1 MCWYYAERFCSF
13 SLPLSL
19 PQSNSRL
26 SHNAL
31 RHASKN
37 RIHFGSS
44 EASFFPFPISRYHTF
59 NYSSGRNSC
68 AQCASNLMKNKSKWE
83 RKWQTNKNPPQT
95 TMHGKTFFSFYSAWN
110 GIFNGNSGADMCSC
124 VCVLNS
130 VYSQNM
136 CFAHTYI
143 DQMGRERASERSR
156 SNFILI
162 KVFFLFYFFF
172 HSRKF
177 FSPVFASNN
186 KWAVLSFHFAHVKCN
201 TWSVLTFTSWVSL
214 KHKRNIHVD
223 ACGCFCVSL
232 CDFVCY

>member
-37 RIHFGSS
+37 HIHFGSS

-83 RKWQTNKNPPQT
+83 RKWQTNKNPPKPQCMERHSLVFIPHET
-95 TMHGKTFFSFYSAWN
+95 GFLMETRALICAHVF
-110 GIFNGNSGADMCSC
+110 
-124 VCVLNS
+124 VCLIPS
-130 VYSQNM
+130 ILRI
-136 CFAHTYI
+136 CALHTHI
-143 DQMGRERASERSR
+143 STKWEEREREEPVQLYFDKSL
-156 SNFILI
+156 FLILLLFSLTKI
-162 KVFFLFYFFF
+162 FLA
-172 HSRKF
+172 R
-177 FSPVFASNN
+177 
-186 KWAVLSFHFAHVKCN
+186 LR
-201 TWSVLTFTSWVSL
+201 L
-214 KHKRNIHVD
+214 
-223 ACGCFCVSL
+223 
-232 CDFVCY
+232 